1 MTAQYRGFAAHSPS
15 AARRNPAATLTS
27 VGAAPDDPLLA
38 AADPVE
44 AAREHIISTALRESA
59 GGQVG
64 LELEFHLV
72 DLRAPDRRPDWAE
85 VQALATGLPAMPA
98 GSSVTVEPGGQLEL
112 STPPTP
118 DVASS
123 VAALQADRAVLRREL
138 AVAGF
143 GTAPLGADP
152 ARPVRRIN
160 PSGRYVAMER
170 HFAALGCEA
179 PGKAMMSATAALQVN
194 VDAGP
199 AAGWSQRL
207 DLIRSLGPVLVAA
220 SACSPYL
227 GGSASGWHSMRQQA
241 WHGIDHSRSDP
252 VAGSEPTAAWA
263 SYALN
268 APVMLVRDEDEVTPI
283 TARVPFRAW
292 LRGAAPIGRRPTLAD
307 LDYHLTTLFPPIR
320 PRGYVEIRCLDALP
334 DRWWPALAALTVT
347 LIDDDVAADRAAE
360 LCDPV
365 RDSWQAAARD
375 GLADPALAAAVRG
388 CVEVAAQ
395 RCPAELRADVEA
407 YAELTARG
415 RTPGDDLRI
424 RSASDGPLAVLEE
437 EARA

>member
-1 MTAQYRGFAAHSPS
+1 MTAQFIP
-15 AARRNPAATLTS
+15 
-27 VGAAPDDPLLA
+27 VDAAPDDPLLT

-44 AAREHIISTALRESA
+44 AARDHIMQTALRESS

-72 DLRAPDRRPDWAE
+72 DLRRPERRAAWAE
-85 VQALATGLPAMPA
+85 VQALAAGLPPMPS
-98 GSSVTVEPGGQLEL
+98 GSTVTVEPGGQLEL

-123 VAALQADRAVLRREL
+123 VAALQADRAALRAGL
-138 AVAGF
+138 ADAGF

-152 ARPVRRIN
+152 ARPVRRVN

-179 PGKAMMSATAALQVN
+179 PGKAMMSATAALQIN
-194 VDAGP
+194 LDAGP
-199 AAGWSQRL
+199 QGRWTERM
-207 DLIRSLGPVLVAA
+207 DLIRDLGPVLVAA

-227 GGSASGWHSMRQQA
+227 GGTASGWRSMRQQV

-252 VAGSEPTAAWA
+252 VSGREPRGAWA

-268 APVMLVRDEDEVTPI
+268 APVMLVRDGETVTPV

-292 LRGAAPIGRRPTLAD
+292 LRGASPIGRRPLLAD

-334 DRWWPALAALTVT
+334 DRWWPALTALTVT
-347 LIDDDVAADRAAE
+347 LIDDDVAAERAAE
-360 LCDPV
+360 LCEPI
-365 RDSWQAAARD
+365 RGSWEVAARE
-375 GLADPALAAAVRG
+375 GLSDRAVRAAVRG
-388 CVEVAAQ
+388 CVDVAVR
-395 RCPAELRADVEA
+395 RCPPPLRADLEA
-407 YAELTARG
+407 YAELIESG
-415 RTPGDDLRI
+415 CTPGDELRD
-424 RSASDGPLAVLEE
+424 RALTVGPLAVLQE
-437 EARA
+437 EAHA